1 MESKKNK
8 KVDKEFALSSW
19 AIDNPTIIYVLMALF
34 LVLGLTA
41 YFGMPRENFPEINE
55 TKIYIS
61 APYPGNTAEDIE
73 RLIVD
78 PLEDKLQNISGVVEI
93 ISTAQEDYAIITVEF
108 EETFTVAEAK
118 QKVKDEVDS
127 ETSNEDWPT
136 FNGAKVEP
144 NVFDLSIS
152 EETPILNVNISGDY
166 KVEQLKEY
174 AEYLQDEIEALKEIK
189 AADIRGA
196 QEKEVQVAVDV
207 YKMMAA
213 KISFDDVINTIRNE
227 NMTLSAGNLVS
238 SGQRR
243 TIRITGE
250 IEDPDD
256 LNDFVVKSE
265 NGAVYLKD
273 IAKVTFSEEDKTTY
287 ARDLTL
293 EEGESVDDEEVSENV
308 VMLDVKKRSGKNMIE
323 AVDQINVL
331 IKDAKA
337 NVFPPDLKIAV
348 ANDQS
353 EKTVNQVNDL
363 VNNIIFGIILVV
375 GVLMFFLGFRNALFV
390 GFAIPMS
397 MFMSFM
403 ILNLMGYTMNTMILF
418 ALIMGLGML
427 VDNGIVVVE
436 NVYRLMDEEGMSRIQ
451 AAKKGIGEIAFPIII
466 STATTVAAFVP
477 LGMWPG
483 VMGQFMIYFPITL
496 SVVLG
501 SSLFVAIFINSMLV
515 SKFMKTKETPL
526 TLKFLIRTSLVMLPI
541 GLLILFAGGAVSGLG
556 ALVLVTIVFMWIYRY
571 FLMGATE
578 VFQRRFLTWLER
590 KYQGFLSW
598 AIRGWKP
605 GLFVSGIFLL
615 LIMTFMAFGASVGN
629 QRTKI
634 EFFPDNTPNQII
646 VYIEYPE
653 GTAITKTNEIT
664 KEIERR
670 VFKVFNDA
678 AYLEG
683 GDHNFLVETSVSQV
697 GEGAGN
703 PQTDGGSSAE
713 MPHRSKITATM
724 REYKFR
730 NGEDS
735 EVLRSKVQQAIKG
748 IYPGI
753 AISVEK
759 DAVGPPAG
767 YPINIELEGKDYDEL
782 IVAAEAMRNYI
793 NTKNIPGIDELKI
806 DVNKGKPGTQV
817 TVDRQKAGELGV
829 PTGMVGNQLRRSI
842 FGDKAGVYKK
852 DGEDYDIYVRF
863 NEEQRYNNSAL
874 YNQNITFRDP
884 ATGQIKEIPVA
895 SVTKT
900 KNTSSFSAIKHRDT
914 RRVVTVYSALAP
926 GFTDAGAIVSQ
937 IQAEMS
943 NPDAENLVAGTIKV
957 NYTGQIEE
965 QNKQMAFLMGAFF
978 AGLGLIF
985 FLLIFQFSS
994 ISKPMIIMIAI
1005 FLSFIG
1011 VFGGILITG
1020 APFVIMMTMMG
1031 IISLAGIVVNNGV
1044 VLLDYT
1050 QLLIDR
1056 KLVALNLPDKAL
1068 LPKEEVAKL
1077 IVQGGRARLRP
1088 VILTAITTVLGL
1100 IPLAVGI
1107 NIDFFGLFQS
1117 FDPGIYIGGDN
1128 VIFWGPLAWA
1138 VIYGLIIATFLT
1150 LIIVPLLF
1158 YIVYRIKLYFR
1169 GAAVI
1174 DANQEEAS
1182 LIDDEELADA
1192 IEDNLLD
1199 NESINYPIP
1208 EGE

>member
-1 MESKKNK
+1 MSAKKK
-8 KVDKEFALSSW
+8 QVDKEFKLSSW
-19 AIDNPTIIYVLMALF
+19 AIDNPTVIWVMMAIF
-34 LVLGLTA
+34 LILGLVA
-41 YFGMPRENFPEINE
+41 YFSMPRENFPEINE

-73 RLIVD
+73 RLIID
-78 PLEDKLQNISGVVEI
+78 PLEDKLRNISNVVEI
-93 ISTAQEDYAIITVEF
+93 LSTSQEDYGIITVEF
-108 EETFTVAEAK
+108 DEDITVEQAK

-127 ETSNEDWPT
+127 ETANEDWPT

-144 NVFDLSIS
+144 NVFDLSLS
-152 EETPILNVNISGDY
+152 EEMPILNINVSGDY
-166 KVEQLKEY
+166 PVEKLKEF
-174 AEYLQDEIEALKEIK
+174 AEYLQDEIEDLPEIK

-196 QEKEVQVAVDV
+196 QDKEVEVAVDI

-213 KISFDDVINTIRNE
+213 QVSFDDIINGIRNE
-227 NMTLSAGNLVS
+227 NTTISAGNLIS

-243 TIRITGE
+243 TIRVLGE
-250 IEDPDD
+250 IEDPEE
-256 LNDFVVKSE
+256 LRNFVVKSE
-265 NGAVYLKD
+265 KGNAVYLRD
-273 IAKVTFSEEDKTTY
+273 IADVRFEEEDKTTY
-287 ARDLTL
+287 AR
-293 EEGESVDDEEVSENV
+293 EFGESV

-323 AVDQINVL
+323 AVEKIDGILAEVEETRAL
-331 IKDAKA
+331 
-337 NVFPPDLKIAV
+337 PPDVTLTK

-353 EKTVNQVNDL
+353 EKTNNQVSDL

-403 ILNLMGYTMNTMILF
+403 ILSALGYTMNTMILF

-466 STATTVAAFVP
+466 STLTTVAAFVP
-477 LGMWPG
+477 LGTWPG

-515 SKFMKTKETPL
+515 SKYMEVSER
-526 TLKFLIRTSLVMLPI
+526 TLSRKQLIRISLIMIPIGIFMMVVGGPVKGLGSLVIFVAIM
-541 GLLILFAGGAVSGLG
+541 F
-556 ALVLVTIVFMWIYRY
+556 WIYRY
-571 FLMGATE
+571 FLKRLATG
-578 VFQRRFLTWLER
+578 FQTQFLTRLENVYKRFLA
-590 KYQGFLSW
+590 W
-598 AIRGWKP
+598 ALGGWRP
-605 GLFVSGIFLL
+605 GLFVTGIFLL
-615 LIMTFMAFGASVGN
+615 LIFTFGGFGASVGS

-653 GTAITKTNEIT
+653 GTDIDKTNVIT
-664 KEIERR
+664 KEIEQQ
-670 VFKVFNDA
+670 VYTIINDSE
-678 AYLEG
+678 YLEG
-683 GDHNFLVETSVSQV
+683 DTHNFLVESAVSQV

-730 NGEDS
+730 KGKDS
-735 EVLRSKVQQAIKG
+735 EQLRGKVQEALKG

-782 IVAAEAMRNYI
+782 IATAEQMRNFI
-793 NTKNIPGIDELKI
+793 NEKNIAGIDELKI
-806 DVNKGKPGTQV
+806 DVNKGKPSTQV
-817 TVDRQKAGELGV
+817 VVDRSKSGELGV
-829 PTGMVGNQLRRSI
+829 PAGRVGNQLRRSL
-842 FGDKAGVYKK
+842 FGEKAGVYKK

-863 NEEQRYNNSAL
+863 DKDQRYDASAL
-874 YNQNITFRDP
+874 FNQNITFRDQ
-884 ATGQIKEIPVA
+884 ASGSIREIPVSAVA
-895 SVTKT
+895 SQ

-914 RRVVTVYSALAP
+914 KRVVTVYSALAP
-926 GFTDAGAIVSQ
+926 GYTDAGAIVTQ
-937 IQAEMS
+937 IQQEMQS
-943 NPDAENLVAGTIKV
+943 FTGKPVTIDID
-957 NYTGQIEE
+957 YTGQIEE
-965 QNKQMAFLMGAFF
+965 QNKQMTFLMGAFF
-978 AGLGLIF
+978 GGLGLIF
-985 FLLIFQFSS
+985 LILIFQFSS
-994 ISKPMIIMIAI
+994 ISKPTMIMIAI

-1011 VFGGILITG
+1011 VFGGIVLTG
-1020 APFVIMMTMMG
+1020 SSFVIMMTMMG

-1056 KLVALNLPDKAL
+1056 KIVTQNLADNAL
-1068 LPKEEVAKL
+1068 LTKSEVREI
-1077 IVQGGRARLRP
+1077 IVEGGRARLRP

-1100 IPLAVGI
+1100 IPLAIGI
-1107 NIDFFGLFQS
+1107 NIDFFSLFS
-1117 FDPGIYIGGDN
+1117 EFDAKFYIGGDN

-1158 YIVYRIKLYFR
+1158 YIVYSIKISLR
-1169 GAAVI
+1169 GRRARKATQDEVI
-1174 DANQEEAS
+1174 LEPILGGLQPALDGNISSGQTIS
-1182 LIDDEELADA
+1182 DHIIDDE
-1192 IEDNLLD
+1192 
-1199 NESINYPIP
+1199 
-1208 EGE
+1208 